1 MKKFIIPAA
10 VVAVLGG
17 IAATVTGL
25 ICKNRKRV
33 VKEGHNHG

>member
-25 ICKNRKRV
+25 ICKNRKASC
-33 VKEGHNHG
+33 